1 MQTRMRNHEFA
12 RHIAQKGWTEDEVA
26 ERVNAAVEQI
36 TGRAGS
42 YDANHIGKLKRGV
55 VRCPHHHYRLA
66 LEQVFGVS
74 VTELGFSDRQRRNA
88 PGARSE
94 DGQAASRG
102 DEDVQRRDFLSAVAA
117 AVVGV
122 TGELSRWLPALTPG
136 SGAVPARIGPS
147 DVARLRA
154 ITEDLSAQQNRYG
167 GCVMVDATC
176 ATLGWSAGLLRADCE
191 ESTRDQ
197 LLLALTELGNVAG
210 WACHDAGQQTQ
221 AHRYFSQA
229 LAWAKTV
236 DTPQADSLAANVTF
250 GMGRVALQQRDPKT
264 ALRLVQLGQIAAQDA
279 GDLGEAAQLHATAAW
294 AYALMG
300 QRDRVNDSLARAQHE
315 MSRVD
320 RNRVQ
325 PWSRIFFS
333 TGDFLGHTALVNG
346 ALAAALDDQ
355 HTVAQLAENCI
366 ELTSSSLS
374 LIDETRPARSVVF
387 DRIVLSTALFRVGA
401 VDDGI
406 RETHRVLEQ
415 TSTIRSARAVQ
426 RLTEIQ
432 DASAR
437 FARTHSAVGDLQHEL
452 ASARAALPV

>member
-1 MQTRMRNHEFA
+1 METRMRNHQFSQQ
-12 RHIAQKGWTEDEVA
+12 IAEKGWTEDEVA

-42 YDANHIGKLKRGV
+42 YDANYIGKLKRGV
-55 VRCPHHHYRLA
+55 VRCPQHHYRLA

-74 VTELGFSDRQRRNA
+74 VTELGFLDRQRRRA
-88 PGARSE
+88 PGAHIE
-94 DGQAASRG
+94 YGQGASGG
-102 DEDVQRRDFLSAVAA
+102 DEDVQRRKFLSAVAA
-117 AVVGV
+117 AVVGA
-122 TGELSRWLPALTPG
+122 TDELGRWLPKLAPG
-136 SGAVPARIGPS
+136 LGAVPTRVVPS

-176 ATLGWSAGLLRADCE
+176 ATLAWSAGLLRADCDD
-191 ESTRDQ
+191 STRDQ
-197 LLLALTELGNVAG
+197 LLIALTELGNIAG

-221 AHRYFSQA
+221 AQRYFSQA
-229 LAWAKTV
+229 LTWAKTV
-236 DTPQADSLAANVTF
+236 DAPEANSLAANVTF
-250 GMGRVALQQRDPKT
+250 GMGRVALHQRDPQT

-300 QRDRVNDSLARAQHE
+300 QRNRVSDSLARAQHE

-320 RNRVQ
+320 RNRVE

-346 ALAAALDDQ
+346 VLATALDDQ
-355 HTVAQLAENCI
+355 HTVVQLAGECI
-366 ELTSSSLS
+366 ELTRSSLS
-374 LIDETRPARSVVF
+374 QVDETRPARSLVF

-406 RETHRVLEQ
+406 REANHVLEQ
-415 TSTIRSARAVQ
+415 MTTIRSARAVE
-426 RLTEIQ
+426 RLTEIEN
-432 DASAR
+432 ASAR
-437 FARTHSAVGDLQHEL
+437 FARTHSAVGDMQQEL
-452 ASARAALPV
+452 ASARVALPV